1 MSYKNE
7 LFKSIKEKRNIS
19 DTSINIY
26 ITCLELTNLYINNTR
41 IFEDLK
47 FLKKK
52 KIILNDFFKDKKL
65 TFKKK
70 YLSAFIAALD
80 TKYDENEKL
89 IEYYKKLLNKYNDIL
104 MENEINHIKSDK
116 QVNNMVSNKY
126 MNDIRKDLKTKI
138 EENDDFYIN
147 QDYVISSIYTL
158 IPPRRLDDYALM
170 KIVSNNYY
178 QNLKYLDK
186 IKNNYLVKKDNKLH
200 FIFCNYKTDKIYGIQ
215 KFEIK
220 GNLKKIINKWLEI
233 NTSDNFLLNKD
244 KKQMTSNLLG
254 KMITNIFSNDEYKN
268 VSLNQI
274 RHSFITNNNVVNN
287 PSIAFQMAHSIQ
299 TQNYYKK
306 D

>member
-1 MSYKNE
+1 
-7 LFKSIKEKRNIS
+7 
-19 DTSINIY
+19 
-26 ITCLELTNLYINNTR
+26 
-41 IFEDLK
+41 
-47 FLKKK
+47 
-52 KIILNDFFKDKKL
+52 
-65 TFKKK
+65 
-70 YLSAFIAALD
+70 
-80 TKYDENEKL
+80 
-89 IEYYKKLLNKYNDIL
+89 

-126 MNDIRKDLKTKI
+126 MNDIRNYSKNKI
-138 EENDDFYIN
+138 EENDDFYLN
-147 QDYVISSIYTL
+147 QDYVISCIYTL
-158 IPPRRLDDYALM
+158 IPPRRLLDYALM

-186 IKNNYLVKKDNKLH
+186 IKNNYLVKKDNKLY

-274 RHSFITNNNVVNN
+274 RHSYITNNNVVNN
-287 PSIAFQMAHSIQ
+287 PQIAFQMAHSIQ

>member
-1 MSYKNE
+1 MSYKDE

-70 YLSAFIAALD
+70 YLSAFITSLD
-80 TKYDENEKL
+80 TNYDENEKL
-89 IEYYKKLLNKYNDIL
+89 IEYYRKLINKYNDIL

-116 QVNNMVSNKY
+116 QLNNMVSNKY
-126 MNDIRKDLKTKI
+126 MNKIRTDLKNKI
-138 EENDDFYIN
+138 EENDDFFIY
-147 QDYVISSIYTL
+147 QDYLISSIYTL

-178 QNLKYLDK
+178 QNLKYTDK

-233 NTSDNFLLNKD
+233 NISDNFLLNKD

-268 VSLNQI
+268 VSLNMI

-287 PSIAFQMAHSIQ
+287 PQIAFQMAHSLNL
-299 TQNYYKK
+299 QNYYKK